1 MTDTA
6 PDIAHSSAEVRS
18 RLVDHDPQSRFVV
31 QRGLFS
37 GPSTLIDDDLYTNIE
52 SGLAYRSRRRVAIE
66 PNAEIDTNTYFGRF
80 PASYW
85 QRWTAVKAVRVT
97 MSYEGAGRIALVA
110 SDSDGRDR
118 TVDAVDVDGSG
129 TVEVNGML
137 DRFVD
142 GGAMWIRINTH
153 TTTLILSDVS
163 WTVDPPEKVR
173 SAAVVVCTFNRADEC
188 AETVATLGNDE
199 QVIAGLD
206 AVYVVDQGTDLVEMR
221 EKFRSTAGV
230 LGDKLVYIR
239 QPNLGGAGGFTRG
252 MYEVTDVVGAE
263 HANVVLMDDDIL
275 CEPETVLRV
284 SAFANMTVEPAIV
297 GAQMLGL
304 FHPDRV
310 LVGAEHADLSGPKV
324 GIPSTNALVNS
335 SVVKKSQDIRV
346 DAGYNGWWTCLIPS
360 EIIAQVGYP
369 LPLFFQWDDVEYGLR
384 ARGRGFATVTLPGAG
399 VWHADFSWKDWDEWH
414 RYFNIRNGLLTAALH
429 SEFDG
434 KVLFRSLT
442 RDLLRFVVGMQYGLA
457 FTHIKAVEDFLQ
469 GPEIFRDGGVE
480 AAGSIRRDRS
490 MYSETIRHSAAHA
503 PELQNA
509 DYQIASAA
517 PWPSMEGLVLAK
529 RLMQQLRG
537 HVNPHPVAIA
547 SRDAH
552 WWHVSLFG
560 HAVVTDASQEGVR
573 VRRHN
578 QQLMKELLIR
588 GMRAHWKLRRQ
599 APTVR
604 ERYRQAFESMT
615 SRSNWARLFGK

>member
-6 PDIAHSSAEVRS
+6 PDIAHSSSDVRS
-18 RLVDHDPQSRFVV
+18 RLVEHDPQSRFVV

-37 GPSTLIDDDLYTNIE
+37 GPSTLIDDDLYTHIA
-52 SGLAYRSRRRVAIE
+52 SGLAYRSRHEVAIE

-85 QRWTAVKAVRVT
+85 QRWTAVTEVRVQL
-97 MSYEGAGRIALVA
+97 SYDGAGRIALVA

-129 TVEVNGML
+129 TVEVNGLL

-153 TTTLILSDVS
+153 TTTLKLSDVAWS
-163 WTVDPPEKVR
+163 VDSPETVRP
-173 SAAVVVCTFNRADEC
+173 AAVVVCTFNRADEC
-188 AETVATLGNDE
+188 AETVAVLGNDSE
-199 QVIAGLD
+199 VVAGLD
-206 AVYVVDQGTDLVEMR
+206 AVYVVDQGTDLVEIR
-221 EKFRSTAGV
+221 EKFQNIARV

-252 MYEVTDVVGAE
+252 MYEVTDVVGAD
-263 HANVVLMDDDIL
+263 HANVILMDDDIL

-284 SAFANMTVEPAIV
+284 NAFANMTVEPAIV

-304 FHPDRV
+304 FHPDRI

-384 ARGRGFATVTLPGAG
+384 ARSRGFATVTLPGAG

-434 KVLFRSLT
+434 KVLFRSLS
-442 RDLLRFVVGMQYGLA
+442 RDLLRFLVGMQYGLA
-457 FTHIKAVEDFLQ
+457 FTHIKAIEDFLQ
-469 GPEIFRDGGVE
+469 GPEVFHDGGIE
-480 AAGSIRRDRS
+480 AAADIRRERA
-490 MYSETIRHSAAHA
+490 MYSETVRHSAAHA

-537 HVNPHPVAIA
+537 RVNPHPVAIA

-578 QQLMKELLIR
+578 AELMKQLLVR
-588 GMRAHWKLRRQ
+588 GLRAQWKLRSQ
-599 APTVR
+599 APRIRDSYRR
-604 ERYRQAFESMT
+604 EFESMT

>member
-6 PDIAHSSAEVRS
+6 PEIAHSSADVRS
-18 RLVDHDPQSRFVV
+18 RLVEHDPQSRFVV

-37 GPSTLIDDDLYTNIE
+37 GPSTLIDDDLYTHIE
-52 SGLAYRSRRRVAIE
+52 SGLAYRSRRSVAIE
-66 PNAEIDTNTYFGRF
+66 PNAEIDTDTYFGRF

-85 QRWTAVKAVRVT
+85 QRWTAVKEVRVT
-97 MSYEGAGRIALVA
+97 MSFDGAGRIALVA

-129 TVEVNGML
+129 TVEVNGLL

-153 TTTLILSDVS
+153 TTGLTLKDVS
-163 WTVDPPEKVR
+163 WTVESPEKIR
-173 SAAVVVCTFNRADEC
+173 PAAVVVCTFNRADEC
-188 AETVATLGNDE
+188 AETVATLGSDG
-199 QVIAGLD
+199 QVVDGLD
-206 AVYVVDQGTDLVEMR
+206 AVYVVDQGTDLVEGR
-221 EKFRSTAGV
+221 EKFRNTASA

-252 MYEVTDVVGAE
+252 MYEVTDVVGAD
-263 HANVVLMDDDIL
+263 HANVILMDDDIL

-284 SAFANMTVEPAIV
+284 NAFANLTVEPAIV

-304 FHPDRV
+304 FHPDRI

-434 KVLFRSLT
+434 RVLFRSLT
-442 RDLLRFVVGMQYGLA
+442 RDLLRFLVGMQYGLA
-457 FTHIKAVEDFLQ
+457 FTHIKAIEDFLQ
-469 GPEIFRDGGVE
+469 GPGIFEDGGVE

-490 MYSETIRHSAAHA
+490 MYSETVRHSAAHA

-517 PWPSMEGLVLAK
+517 PWPSMEGLVLTK
-529 RLMQQLRG
+529 RLVQQLRG
-537 HVNPHPVAIA
+537 RVNPHPVAIA

-573 VRRHN
+573 VRRYN
-578 QQLMKELLIR
+578 QQLMKELLAR
-588 GMRAHWKLRRQ
+588 GMRAHWNLRRQ
-599 APTVR
+599 APTLR
-604 ERYRQAFESMT
+604 DRYRDAFESMT

>member
-6 PDIAHSSAEVRS
+6 PDIAHSSSDVRS
-18 RLVDHDPQSRFVV
+18 RLVEHDPQSRFVV

-37 GPSTLIDDDLYTNIE
+37 GPSTLIDDDLYTHIA
-52 SGLAYRSRRRVAIE
+52 SGLAYRSRHEVAIE

-85 QRWTAVKAVRVT
+85 QRWTAVTEVRVQL
-97 MSYEGAGRIALVA
+97 SYDGAGRIALVA

-129 TVEVNGML
+129 TVEVNGLL

-153 TTTLILSDVS
+153 TTTLKLSEVAWSVDS
-163 WTVDPPEKVR
+163 PETVRP
-173 SAAVVVCTFNRADEC
+173 AAVVVCTFNRADEC
-188 AETVATLGNDE
+188 AETVAVLGNDSE
-199 QVIAGLD
+199 VVAGLD
-206 AVYVVDQGTDLVEMR
+206 AVYVVDQGTDLVEIR
-221 EKFRSTAGV
+221 EKFQNIARV

-252 MYEVTDVVGAE
+252 MYEVTDVVGAD
-263 HANVVLMDDDIL
+263 HANVILMDDDIL

-284 SAFANMTVEPAIV
+284 NAFANMTVEPAIV

-304 FHPDRV
+304 FHPDRI

-384 ARGRGFATVTLPGAG
+384 ARSRGFATVTLPGAG

-434 KVLFRSLT
+434 KVLFRSLS
-442 RDLLRFVVGMQYGLA
+442 RDLLRFLVGMQYGLA
-457 FTHIKAVEDFLQ
+457 LTHIKAIEDFLQ
-469 GPEIFRDGGVE
+469 GPEVFHDGGIE
-480 AAGSIRRDRS
+480 AAADIRRERA
-490 MYSETIRHSAAHA
+490 MYSETVRHSAAHA

-537 HVNPHPVAIA
+537 RVNPHPVAIA

-578 QQLMKELLIR
+578 AELMKQLLVR
-588 GMRAHWKLRRQ
+588 GLRAQWKLRSQ
-599 APTVR
+599 APRIRDSYRR
-604 ERYRQAFESMT
+604 EFESMT